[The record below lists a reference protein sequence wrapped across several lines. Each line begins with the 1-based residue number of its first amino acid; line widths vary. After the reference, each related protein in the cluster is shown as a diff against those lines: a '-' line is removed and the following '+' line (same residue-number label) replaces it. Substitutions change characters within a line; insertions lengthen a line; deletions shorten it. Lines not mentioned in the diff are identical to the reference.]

1 MKPRRHV
8 PSKAALVARLPR
20 WLRPKLDPSQT
31 LDLALVHTTNFDL
44 IRTGQADEEVL
55 FQWLGGTLTFSAIAT
70 MLGLGEP
77 EMAQQRD
84 LALAVL
90 ARHTRTGRA
99 VFTGPELQLA
109 RDGIDVMDALARM
122 VDRPTACRAADWSE
136 AFVTALLAQPP
147 ELRTALLT
155 HGIADQPAMA

>member
-20 WLRPKLDPSQT
+20 WLRPKLDRSQT
-31 LDLALVHTTNFDL
+31 LDLSLVHTTNFDL

-55 FQWLGGTLTFSAIAT
+55 WQWLGGMLTFSCMAAL
-70 MLGLGEP
+70 LGLGEP

-90 ARHTRTGRA
+90 ARYTRTGRA

-109 RDGIDVMDALARM
+109 RDGIDIMDALARQ

-136 AFVTALLAQPP
+136 GVINALLAQPP
-147 ELRTALLT
+147 ELRAALLT
-155 HGIADQPAMA
+155 HQVAPQLAPA